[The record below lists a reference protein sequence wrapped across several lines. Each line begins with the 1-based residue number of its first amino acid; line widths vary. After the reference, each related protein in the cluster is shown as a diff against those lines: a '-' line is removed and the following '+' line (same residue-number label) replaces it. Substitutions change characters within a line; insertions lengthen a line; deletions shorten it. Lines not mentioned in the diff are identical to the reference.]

1 MPSCLAF
8 TTQRWTKMKQ
18 NNITNRE
25 FQKFFRN
32 FTHLN
37 QKQLTRTENR
47 STVQDNTWTKNL
59 RIEIRGDPMLVLT
72 RKIGEKVMI
81 GDDVSVTI
89 LGLFGNHVR
98 LGINAPKS
106 VEIHREEI
114 YVKIQNESQD
124 SDTPKIAI
132 GQ

>member
-1 MPSCLAF
+1 MD
-8 TTQRWTKMKQ
+8 K
-18 NNITNRE
+18 I
-25 FQKFFRN
+25 
-32 FTHLN
+32 
-37 QKQLTRTENR
+37 
-47 STVQDNTWTKNL
+47 NL
-59 RIEIRGDPMLVLT
+59 QTDRRGVPMLVLT

-106 VEIHREEI
+106 VDIHREEI
-114 YVKIQNESQD
+114 YVKIQSETQD
-124 SDTPKIAI
+124 SNTHIAI

>member
-1 MPSCLAF
+1 MFYERPLYW
-8 TTQRWTKMKQ
+8 TQSGQYISM
-18 NNITNRE
+18 E
-25 FQKFFRN
+25 RN
-32 FTHLN
+32 LGR
-37 QKQLTRTENR
+37 Q
-47 STVQDNTWTKNL
+47 
-59 RIEIRGDPMLVLT
+59 IMLVLT

-98 LGINAPKS
+98 LGVDAPKS

-114 YVKIQNESQD
+114 YVKIQNEEDNES
-124 SDTPKIAI
+124 TAVAV

>member
-1 MPSCLAF
+1 
-8 TTQRWTKMKQ
+8 
-18 NNITNRE
+18 
-25 FQKFFRN
+25 
-32 FTHLN
+32 
-37 QKQLTRTENR
+37 
-47 STVQDNTWTKNL
+47 
-59 RIEIRGDPMLVLT
+59 MLVLT

-106 VEIHREEI
+106 VDIHREEI
-114 YVKIQNESQD
+114 YVKIQNETHD
-124 SDTPKIAI
+124 SGGHNIAV

>member
-1 MPSCLAF
+1 MD
-8 TTQRWTKMKQ
+8 K
-18 NNITNRE
+18 I
-25 FQKFFRN
+25 
-32 FTHLN
+32 
-37 QKQLTRTENR
+37 
-47 STVQDNTWTKNL
+47 NL
-59 RIEIRGDPMLVLT
+59 RTDRRGVPMLVLT

-106 VEIHREEI
+106 VDIHREEI
-114 YVKIQNESQD
+114 YGKIQNETQD
-124 SDTPKIAI
+124 SNTQIAI

>member
-1 MPSCLAF
+1 MRKQMKAKIKTISILISLLFSFSF
-8 TTQRWTKMKQ
+8 TA
-18 NNITNRE
+18 E
-25 FQKFFRN
+25 
-32 FTHLN
+32 
-37 QKQLTRTENR
+37 
-47 STVQDNTWTKNL
+47 
-59 RIEIRGDPMLVLT
+59 
-72 RKIGEKVMI
+72 EKVMI

-98 LGINAPKS
+98 LGISAPKS

-124 SDTPKIAI
+124 SDTPQIAI

>member
-1 MPSCLAF
+1 MD
-8 TTQRWTKMKQ
+8 KI
-18 NNITNRE
+18 NIR
-25 FQKFFRN
+25 RD
-32 FTHLN
+32 
-37 QKQLTRTENR
+37 R
-47 STVQDNTWTKNL
+47 
-59 RIEIRGDPMLVLT
+59 RGVPMLVLT

-106 VEIHREEI
+106 VDIHREEI
-114 YVKIQNESQD
+114 YVKIQNETQD
-124 SDTPKIAI
+124 SNTQIAI